1 MGMKPKPFSKD
12 DVLRAMRHTRS
23 NRAAA
28 RYLNC
33 SYTHYKAYAKLYTDD
48 ETGKTLFDTHLNQ
61 SGKGIP
67 KHLVGKKK
75 EPALEQILNGSMDPS
90 HFNPEKIKNRLIYEN
105 KIAEDCS
112 NCGFCERRVTDYKIP
127 LLLNFKDNNK
137 RNYRLDNLELLCYNC
152 YYLLIGDVFTPEQVD
167 KIESFTTNKFKV
179 EEPDFQLSEDQIE
192 NMKALGIL

>member
-1 MGMKPKPFSKD
+1 MKVQINETEFKEVVYSSMTM
-12 DVLRAMRHTRS
+12 AQAS
-23 NRAAA
+23 
-28 RYLNC
+28 
-33 SYTHYKAYAKLYTDD
+33 AKLGLHFNTFKKYAI
-48 ETGKTLFDTHLNQ
+48 EYGCYEPNQ
-61 SGKGIP
+61 AGKGIP
-67 KHLVGKKK
+67 KHLVGAKK
-75 EPALEQILNGSMDPS
+75 EPALEQILNGQMDPS

-167 KIESFTTNKFKV
+167 KIESFTTNKYNV
-179 EEPDFQLSEDQIE
+179 AEPDFQLSEDQIE

>member
-1 MGMKPKPFSKD
+1 MRPKPLSKD
-12 DVLRAMRHTRS
+12 DILRAMRHTRS

-28 RYLNC
+28 RYLDC
-33 SYTHYKAYAKLYTDD
+33 SYTHYKAYAKLYKD
-48 ETGKTLFDTHLNQ
+48 EEIDKTLFEIHLNQ

-67 KHLVGKKK
+67 KHLVGLKK
-75 EPALEQILNGSMDPS
+75 EPALEQILSGQMDPS
-90 HFNPEKIKNRLIYEN
+90 HFSPEKIKIRLLLEG
-105 KIAEDCS
+105 KLAEECH
-112 NCGFCERRVTDYKIP
+112 NCGFCERRVTDYKVP

-137 RNYRLDNLELLCYNC
+137 RNYLLENLELLCYNC
-152 YYLLIGDVFTPEQVD
+152 YYLFIGDVFTPEQID

>member
-1 MGMKPKPFSKD
+1 MKPKPLSKD
-12 DVLRAMRHTRS
+12 DILRAMRHTRS

-28 RYLNC
+28 RYLDC
-33 SYTHYKAYAKLYTDD
+33 SYIHYKAYAKLYKDE
-48 ETGKTLFDTHLNQ
+48 ETGKTLFETHLNQ
-61 SGKGIP
+61 AGKGIP
-67 KHLVGKKK
+67 KHLVGAKK
-75 EPALEQILNGSMDPS
+75 EPALDQILNGQMDPS

-105 KIAEDCS
+105 KIAEECH

-127 LLLNFKDNNK
+127 LLLSFKDNSK
-137 RNYRLDNLELLCYNC
+137 RNYRLENLELLCYNC
-152 YYLLIGDVFTPEQVD
+152 YFLLIGDVFTPEQVD